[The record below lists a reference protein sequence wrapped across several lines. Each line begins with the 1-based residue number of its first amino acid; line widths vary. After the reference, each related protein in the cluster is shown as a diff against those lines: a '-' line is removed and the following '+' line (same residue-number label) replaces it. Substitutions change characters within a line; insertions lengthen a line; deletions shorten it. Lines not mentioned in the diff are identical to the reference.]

1 MKETGSSGAA
11 GVTILFIWLGLL
23 FFPESAAAG
32 DPVWRPTYDIV
43 LRWVNFIILVAVIVK
58 YSREPIKNFLKL
70 QKSDVVSRIAELESE
85 KSRIIEEIKE
95 VKKKGEANRIRFEEM
110 KERLIAQGETRKQ
123 QIVNQAKQQSTV
135 MLEET
140 RRKLENRVVQ
150 AKSALKLE
158 LLDMAIEQAMNQLP
172 GVLTDGDNQ
181 RLLDDYMKS
190 LDT

>member
-1 MKETGSSGAA
+1 MKATGSSGAA

-23 FFPESAAAG
+23 FFPESAAAA
-32 DPVWRPTYDIV
+32 DPSWRPTYDIV

-58 YSREPIKNFLKL
+58 YSHEPINNFLKL
-70 QKSDVVSRIAELESE
+70 QKGDVVSRIAELDSE
-85 KSRIIEEIKE
+85 KSRIIKEIKD
-95 VKKKGEANRIRFEEM
+95 VRKKGEANRIRFKEM

-123 QIVNQAKQQSTV
+123 ELVNQAKQQSAI

-150 AKSALKLE
+150 AKSALKVE
-158 LLDMAIEQAMNQLP
+158 LLDMAIEQAMAQLP
-172 GVLTDGDNQ
+172 GVVNEKDNQ

-190 LDT
+190 LDA